1 MKINA
6 TFSAQECLNI
16 NLCKNKQ
23 IQSSIRSAII
33 FHQPE
38 SFSTTIKNHGD
49 LKCFILQALEI
60 YVRHF
65 NESIKIQ
72 FICNGR
78 IIGPVVQKQGC
89 TTGYDFQQAK

>member
-6 TFSAQECLNI
+6 PFSAQECLNI
-16 NLCKNKQ
+16 NLRKNKQ

-33 FHQPE
+33 FDQPE

-49 LKCFILQALEI
+49 PKSFISQTLEI

-65 NESIKIQ
+65 NELIKIQ
-72 FICNGR
+72 SM
-78 IIGPVVQKQGC
+78 
-89 TTGYDFQQAK
+89 